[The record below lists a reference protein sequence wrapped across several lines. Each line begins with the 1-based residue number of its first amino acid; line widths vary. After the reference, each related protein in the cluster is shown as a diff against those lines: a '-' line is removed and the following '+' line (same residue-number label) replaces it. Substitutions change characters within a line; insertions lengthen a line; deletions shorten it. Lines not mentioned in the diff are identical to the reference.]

1 MSAWPIPDEVVREL
15 ARFVVVECLGATE
28 ECVVPSDF
36 DRARAFLTRHRL
48 AQLPEEPDGWQ
59 AETHMFHLRWAGP
72 YSEKGARGFAVSR
85 RFATGR
91 IRPRYVLPG
100 QPITVGEEERDG
112 DE

>member
-48 AQLPEEPDGWQ
+48 VQMDEPEGW
-59 AETHMFHLRWAGP
+59 TRWDWWRSVRP
-72 YSEKGARGFAVSR
+72 YGVRIDVTREQSDPTDVPTGARCA
-85 RFATGR
+85 A
-91 IRPRYVLPG
+91 P
-100 QPITVGEEERDG
+100 
-112 DE
+112 